1 MKRTFPMSKSHGSV
15 APKERINIK
24 YIPATGDQQA
34 EVELPLKLLIT
45 GDFKGHGEE
54 SALEDRQPVR
64 IDKDNFND
72 VLTKAEV
79 SLEMAVPCVLTND
92 IENDLSI
99 NLQFKSINDFGPDAI
114 ARQVPEMN
122 KLLELRNALVAL
134 KGPLGNTP
142 AFRKQLQSLL
152 ADDASRQRLIRELN
166 LTLPAPKDSP
176 DA

>member
-1 MKRTFPMSKSHGSV
+1 MSKSHGSV

-166 LTLPAPKDSP
+166 LTLPAPQDSP

>member
-1 MKRTFPMSKSHGSV
+1 MSKAHGSV

-166 LTLPAPKDSP
+166 LTLPAPKVSP

>member
-1 MKRTFPMSKSHGSV
+1 MSKDHGSV

-79 SLEMAVPCVLTND
+79 TLEMAAPCVLNND

>member
-1 MKRTFPMSKSHGSV
+1 MSKSHGSV

-54 SALEDRQPVR
+54 SAREDRQPVR

-79 SLEMAVPCVLTND
+79 SLDMAVPCVLTND

>member
-1 MKRTFPMSKSHGSV
+1 MSKSHGSV

-79 SLEMAVPCVLTND
+79 SLDMAVPCVLTND

-166 LTLPAPKDSP
+166 LTLPTPKDSP

>member
-1 MKRTFPMSKSHGSV
+1 MSKDHGSV

-45 GDFKGHGEE
+45 GNFKGHGEE

>member
-1 MKRTFPMSKSHGSV
+1 MSKSHGSV

-45 GDFKGHGEE
+45 GDFKGHDEE

-79 SLEMAVPCVLTND
+79 SLDMAVPCVLTND

>member
-1 MKRTFPMSKSHGSV
+1 MSKSHGSV

-79 SLEMAVPCVLTND
+79 SLDMAVPCVLTND

-166 LTLPAPKDSP
+166 LTLTAPKDSP

>member
-1 MKRTFPMSKSHGSV
+1 MSKAHGSV

-54 SALEDRQPVR
+54 STLEDRQPVR

-79 SLEMAVPCVLTND
+79 TLEMAVPCVLTPD
-92 IENDLSI
+92 IDNDLSI

>member
-1 MKRTFPMSKSHGSV
+1 MSKAHGSV

-166 LTLPAPKDSP
+166 LTLPAPKESP

>member
-1 MKRTFPMSKSHGSV
+1 MSKDHGSV

-72 VLTKAEV
+72 VLTKAEAT
-79 SLEMAVPCVLTND
+79 LEMAVPCVLTND

>member
-1 MKRTFPMSKSHGSV
+1 MSKAHGSV

-45 GDFKGHGEE
+45 GDFKGHDEE

-114 ARQVPEMN
+114 VRQVPEMN